1 MAQRSLSYPFG
12 ASIDLTVPSRAQ
24 IANRYTEFD
33 ETKEDGAFE
42 GVATRKTG
50 EDHCAPKHAQAL
62 PRCRGCS
69 GLLLMHPPWGRLR
82 AHAPQSDR

>member
-69 GLLLMHPPWGRLR
+69 GLP
-82 AHAPQSDR
+82 ADAPSLGPAASACPSV